1 MLNVTTI
8 ELDPASR
15 EEVLPGYTPQ
25 FPRPGIGQNGAGR
38 KGHLPLDIGRAGDY
52 TAITLVQTNCREGVI
67 DAV

>member
-25 FPRPGIGQNGAGR
+25 FPHPGIGQMARGVKVTCPLTSAGR
-38 KGHLPLDIGRAGDY
+38 GTILQLH
-52 TAITLVQTNCREGVI
+52 
-67 DAV
+67 